1 MLSLAVATANTAH
14 NINAFIHLVYNGD
27 TVKEIPGLQSVWNI
41 RLSFFL
47 SDFVSVRVFVLFV
60 LRETSFTTDGV
71 ITLQPSQCAISIH
84 LK

>member
-1 MLSLAVATANTAH
+1 MCFSLAVTTASTAH
-14 NINAFIHLVYNGD
+14 SINAFIHSVYNGD
-27 TVKEIPGLQSVWNI
+27 TVKEMPGLQSVWNI
-41 RLSFFL
+41 RLSFFP
-47 SDFVSVRVFVLFV
+47 SDSVSVRFFF